1 MIPRVLSIAG
11 SDPDGGAGIQADL
24 KTFSALGVYGM
35 TVITSV
41 TAQNT
46 IELKKIHDLPINM
59 IKAQIDALV
68 SDIGIDVVKTGMLH
82 KKEIIEVV
90 SDEIRKQNFPLVI
103 DPVMATKSGA
113 TLLELDAK
121 SALIKFLFPL
131 ATIVT
136 PNSIEAE
143 TISGIKIKTMDD
155 AKEAA
160 KKISELGPKAVVIKG
175 GHAFSDKKALDL
187 LYFDG
192 DFKIFEEN
200 RISTKTTHGAGCC
213 FASAIA
219 AELAKG
225 KSIVDAVKHAKDFI
239 TKAIRFGF
247 NIGHGCGPV
256 NPMAHLYNEAE
267 KYQVIENIK
276 EAVAI
281 LESHQEFSELIPE
294 SQTNVAMAL
303 PLADSIIDV
312 AAIPGRIV
320 RIGKSA
326 KASSCPEFGASSH
339 IARTVL
345 TVMKYDSS
353 IRAGMNIKYSER
365 LIEACKE
372 QGLIVSFYDR
382 KKEPPETKE
391 IEGMSMIWGAEQAVK
406 KIGKVPDI
414 IYHKGDWG
422 KEPMITLLGKNA
434 VEVVK
439 MAVKIAKLQL

>member
-41 TAQNT
+41 TVQNT
-46 IELKKIHDLPINM
+46 IELKKIHDVPTDM
-59 IKAQIDALV
+59 IRAQIDSLL
-68 SDIGIDVVKTGMLH
+68 SDIGTDAIKTGMLH
-82 KKEIIEVV
+82 TKEIIEVLT
-90 SDEIRKQNFPLVI
+90 DEIGKQNFPLVV
-103 DPVMATKSGA
+103 DPVMATKNGA
-113 TLLELDAK
+113 PLLESSAK

-143 TISGIKIKTMDD
+143 IISGVRINTLED

-160 KKISELGPKAVVIKG
+160 KKIIELGPKAVVIKG
-175 GHAFSDKKALDL
+175 GHAFSDEKALDL
-187 LYFDG
+187 LYSDG
-192 DFKIFEEN
+192 NFKVFEEK
-200 RISTKTTHGAGCC
+200 RIETRTTHGTGCC
-213 FASAIA
+213 FASAIT

-225 KSIVDAVKHAKDFI
+225 NGIVDAVMHAKSFI

-247 NIGHGCGPV
+247 DIGQGFGPV

-267 KYQVIENIK
+267 KYGIMENIR
-276 EAVAI
+276 EAVEI
-281 LESHQEFSELIPE
+281 LESHQEFLRLVPE
-294 SQTNVAMAL
+294 SQTNIAMAL
-303 PLADSIIDV
+303 PLADSVMDV

-320 RIGKSA
+320 RIGKRV

-339 IARTVL
+339 VARIVL
-345 TVMKYDSS
+345 TVMKHDGS
-353 IRAGMNIKYSER
+353 IRAGMNIKYSDK

-372 QGLIVSFYDR
+372 SGLIVSFYDR
-382 KKEPPETKE
+382 REEPPETKE
-391 IEGMSMIWGAEQAVK
+391 IEGMSTTWGAEQAVK
-406 KIGKVPDI
+406 KIGKAPDV

-422 KEPMITLLGKNA
+422 KEPMITILGKNA
-434 VEVVK
+434 VEV
-439 MAVKIAKLQL
+439 AKTAIKLVTL

>member
-46 IELKKIHDLPINM
+46 VELKNIHDVPTEI
-59 IKAQIDALV
+59 IRAQIDALIR
-68 SDIGIDVVKTGMLH
+68 DIGIDAVKTGMLH

-90 SDEIRKQNFPLVI
+90 YDEIGKQNFPLVI

-113 TLLELDAK
+113 SLLELDAK
-121 SALIKFLFPL
+121 NALIKFLFPL

-143 TISGIKIKTMDD
+143 TISGIKIKTIDD

-160 KKISELGPKAVVIKG
+160 RKIADLGPKAVVIKG

-192 DFKIFEEN
+192 NFKIFEEN
-200 RISTKTTHGAGCC
+200 RIITKTTHGSGCC

-225 KSIVDAVKHAKDFI
+225 ESIVGAVKNAKDFI

-247 NIGHGCGPV
+247 NVGHGFGPV
-256 NPMAHLYNEAE
+256 NPMAHLYREAE

-276 EAVAI
+276 EAIII
-281 LESHQEFSELIPE
+281 LESHKEFSELIPE

-303 PLADSIIDV
+303 SLADSIMDI

-320 RIGKSA
+320 RVGKSA
-326 KASSCPEFGASSH
+326 RASSCPEFGASSH
-339 IARTVL
+339 VARTIL

-365 LIEACKE
+365 LIKACKE

-382 KKEPPETKE
+382 RKEPPEIKE
-391 IEGMSMIWGAEQAVK
+391 KEGMSMVWGTEQAIK
-406 KIGKVPDI
+406 KVGKVPDI
-414 IYHKGDWG
+414 IYHRGDWG
-422 KEPMITLLGKNA
+422 KEPMIILLGKNA